1 MGLMINKNFND
12 KWIQKFINLLQG
24 FFYAQYC
31 PFGQEDERKIEQE
44 ICNLLKEYLELLN
57 MGRSEDERKLVEFKN
72 TLPVL
77 KQLVISDM
85 IAAYEGDPAAKSY
98 MEIIIAY
105 PGPLAVL
112 VQRTAHCLYELDIPI
127 LPRVMTE
134 YAHSRTAIDIHPGA
148 IIGKGFFIDHGTG
161 VVIGETTVIG
171 KNVKMCQGVTLGA
184 LSTKDS
190 QKLRYIKR
198 HPTVEDDVTICM
210 GATILG
216 GDTVIGKGSII
227 GANTWITQTI
237 PQYALVKQYISDL

>member
-57 MGRSEDERKLVEFKN
+57 MGRSEEERKLVEFKN

-127 LPRVMTE
+127 LPRAMTE
-134 YAHSRTAIDIHPGA
+134 YAHSKTA
-148 IIGKGFFIDHGTG
+148 IIGKRVRIY
-161 VVIGETTVIG
+161 
-171 KNVKMCQGVTLGA
+171 QGVTLGA
-184 LSTKDS
+184 LSIEDGKVL
-190 QKLRYIKR
+190 KGVKRY
-198 HPTVEDDVTICM
+198 PTVEDDVVIYA

-216 GDTVIGKGSII
+216 GNTII
-227 GANTWITQTI
+227 GQKIIIGGNTWDNRVNF
-237 PQYALVKQYISDL
+237 AVF

>member
-112 VQRTAHCLYELDIPI
+112 VQRTAHSNYCSYCSSWVQ
-127 LPRVMTE
+127 R
-134 YAHSRTAIDIHPGA
+134 A
-148 IIGKGFFIDHGTG
+148 IIYNGEQVEKRIDNCR
-161 VVIGETTVIG
+161 EFE
-171 KNVKMCQGVTLGA
+171 KA
-184 LSTKDS
+184 LDRSEVFRS
-190 QKLRYIKR
+190 VL
-198 HPTVEDDVTICM
+198 
-210 GATILG
+210 
-216 GDTVIGKGSII
+216 
-227 GANTWITQTI
+227 
-237 PQYALVKQYISDL
+237 